1 MNKILNK
8 KLIIS
13 IISSSAFI
21 TVLTVAVIWL
31 YLSNID
37 RLDIFHDAVNV
48 KSIMGIILG
57 FAILSIL
64 GFSILLFISSLM
76 LIIAYAHYERNL
88 KKYNGIEHDFALTG
102 MFNCLI
108 SCLLLILLTSILYY
122 IKLNSFIIISLFLL
136 PSMFFSFFLTNNRIL
151 KSRKYLSQDS
161 NEEDSFL
168 KKWSTKYFMP
178 FFLLTPAIA
187 QVLPLF
193 FLLQQF
199 EVAEGSKEFTQAS
212 LIIIL
217 ALMYTM
223 LSILP
228 GTIYINEKKNGK
240 ILRIITIILIC
251 IPTTL
256 AIFSIFIRP
265 IPNMI
270 INMTMNLSGI
280 SDSRIHEFYI
290 DKKTHSHT
298 MFNSALWSTRYYQDI
313 PNRFFITGVNIFTL
327 GDIKLI
333 CPARIIAPRKAS
345 LKITPDN
352 TNEYDRKIKQL
363 KAIAMQCVPLNKNDI
378 YTWDSPI
385 SDPIYY

>member
-1 MNKILNK
+1 
-8 KLIIS
+8 
-13 IISSSAFI
+13 
-21 TVLTVAVIWL
+21 
-31 YLSNID
+31 
-37 RLDIFHDAVNV
+37 
-48 KSIMGIILG
+48 
-57 FAILSIL
+57 
-64 GFSILLFISSLM
+64 M
-76 LIIAYAHYERNL
+76 L
-88 KKYNGIEHDFALTG
+88 
-102 MFNCLI
+102 NCLI
-108 SCLLLILLTSILYY
+108 SCLLLILFTPIFYY
-122 IKLNSFIIISLFLL
+122 IKLNGFIIISLFLF
-136 PSMFFSFFLTNNRIL
+136 PSMFFSFFLTNKRIL

-168 KKWSTKYFMP
+168 KRWSTKYLMP

-187 QVLPLF
+187 QVLPLS

-199 EVAEGSKEFTQAS
+199 DATEGSNDFTQAS
-212 LIIIL
+212 LIITL
-217 ALMYTM
+217 ALMYTI

-240 ILRIITIILIC
+240 ILGIITIILIC

-256 AIFSIFIRP
+256 TIFSIFIRP

-333 CPARIIAPRKAS
+333 CPVRINAARKAS

-385 SDPIYY
+385 SDPIYYEKIKTANDSSMLKMLHSLK